1 MFIFPMWMI
10 PKIPTDCD
18 LPPTLYA
25 MLNSIVNYGKDNK
38 TKIEDLAKSGRE
50 KIFNFEYPLSNKVN
64 KADFEEMILNHFIM
78 RRLGYDQY
86 TAWHIALKVKM
97 NEIMPKYN
105 KLFDALDSWN
115 LFNDGENITR
125 VTDTINT
132 DTTNSSNE
140 INTTASANNT
150 SDRRFSDTPQ
160 NQLSEIRDGKYVTEY
175 NYDQDN
181 NTSSSNTLGTNESE
195 SSGNRNER
203 ETISRTPADKLTLY
217 KEYMQEVNSIYAMI
231 FKELDCLFYQLV

>member
-1 MFIFPMWMI
+1 MI

-25 MLNSIVNYGKDNK
+25 MLNSIVNYGKDEK
-38 TKIEDLAKSGRE
+38 TKIEDLAKAGRT

-64 KADFEEMILNHFIM
+64 KEDFEEMILNHFIM

-105 KLFDALDSWN
+105 KMFDMLTDWN
-115 LFNDGENITR
+115 IFNDGEEITR
-125 VTDTINT
+125 TTSTTNT

-140 INTTASANNT
+140 ITTSASGSNT

-160 NQLSEIRDGKYVTEY
+160 NQLSDVRDGSYVTEY

-181 NTSSSNTLGTNESE
+181 STNSSSTQGTNESE
-195 SSGNRNER
+195 SNGNRNES
-203 ETISRTPADKLTLY
+203 ENIKRTPADKLTLY
-217 KEYMQEVNSIYAMI
+217 KEYMNEVQSIYSLI
-231 FKELDCLFYQLV
+231 FRELDCLFYQLV